1 MVLDPKQEFIDQE
14 IMQGIVRREAE
25 AFARFYDRHAPMV
38 FGFLLRLLHERTE
51 AEDVLQETFWQIW
64 RQAGA
69 YDSSRGSPV
78 AWLVQIARSR
88 GIDRIRQVQLRTQ
101 RDGGPIEDLYEQ
113 LVAQDGADAKTIEQ
127 ETQRTVRRALTRLSS
142 EQREAVTLAFF
153 GGLTHLEISKRL
165 ETPLGTVKTRI
176 RLGMR
181 KLQEALQETGLER

>member
-1 MVLDPKQEFIDQE
+1 MVHDPKQEFSDQE

-25 AFARFYDRHAPMV
+25 AFATFYNRHAPMV
-38 FGFLLRLLHERTE
+38 FGFLLRLLRERTE

-78 AWLVQIARSR
+78 AWLIQIARSR
-88 GIDRIRQVQLRTQ
+88 GLDRIRQVQLRTR
-101 RDGGPIEDLYEQ
+101 RDGGPIENLYEQ
-113 LVAQDGADAKTIEQ
+113 LVTQDGADAKTIEQ
-127 ETQRTVRRALTRLSS
+127 ETQRIVRRAVARLSS
-142 EQREAVTLAFF
+142 EQREEVTLAVF
-153 GGLTHLEISKRL
+153 GGLTHQEIAKRL

-181 KLQEALQETGLER
+181 KLQEALQETGLGR

>member
-153 GGLTHLEISKRL
+153 GGLTHQEISKRL